1 MIMAM
6 KEEGHIYYSF
16 KENNEKVSEKIMQV
30 FKIYLKNNT
39 ISTINNNLQNIL
51 EENYKVR

>member
-6 KEEGHIYYSF
+6 KEEGHIYYNF

-30 FKIYLKNNT
+30 FKIYLKSNT